1 MDLFRFQSQILLK
14 QNSSR
19 ISITRRDG
27 DKAPSLLPSR
37 SSRFSSFRAHVF
49 FGASPWHFVPMF
61 GIVTKSYRNRSIC
74 VPGASTGSTI
84 GESAAVVR
92 YAAKYAIGH
101 STDVI
106 LLVLLVDMLLVMLL
120 DIYICIYLYL

>member
-1 MDLFRFQSQILLK
+1 METKRLVYYLAVPLFKFQSSCLLRGK
-14 QNSSR
+14 PLAFQ
-19 ISITRRDG
+19 
-27 DKAPSLLPSR
+27 
-37 SSRFSSFRAHVF
+37 
-49 FGASPWHFVPMF
+49 FVPMF
-61 GIVTKSYRNRSIC
+61 GIVTKSYRKRSIC

-84 GESAAVVR
+84 GESAAIVR